1 MKMLTSSFEQ
11 EGEIFPV
18 ALEKLT
24 VELQMVRLCPPL
36 GFFVN
41 LITNSWLYV
50 WPKEIIETNI
60 NIESKMYL
68 KYKDP
73 PPHFGIFLQFINL
86 NPVFWGLGIWE
97 FIGNCCLDM
106 GFGLVVMG
114 VVIDKLASNLHGLTN
129 LFQYP
134 YKVLYLYSKNTSNTR
149 YD

>member
-73 PPHFGIFLQFINL
+73 PPILGFFYNLSISTLFFGGWGFGNL
-86 NPVFWGLGIWE
+86 LETVVWIWGLVWW
-97 FIGNCCLDM
+97 LW
-106 GFGLVVMG
+106 
-114 VVIDKLASNLHGLTN
+114 AWS
-129 LFQYP
+129 
-134 YKVLYLYSKNTSNTR
+134 
-149 YD
+149 

>member
-73 PPHFGIFLQFINL
+73 PPFWDFFTIYQSQPCFLG
-86 NPVFWGLGIWE
+86 VGDLGIYWKLL
-97 FIGNCCLDM
+97 FGYGVWFGGYGRGHRQIG
-106 GFGLVVMG
+106 
-114 VVIDKLASNLHGLTN
+114 
-129 LFQYP
+129 FQSP
-134 YKVLYLYSKNTSNTR
+134 WVDESIPISL
-149 YD
+149 